1 MTTIHLITIQRL
13 IIEEKEKEPQLD
25 AQALENLKKGKGKS
39 KKGGKKGGA
48 GSKKKGGSTSKK
60 DMIAKMPV
68 NF

>member
-1 MTTIHLITIQRL
+1 M

-39 KKGGKKGGA
+39 KKGGKKGA
-48 GSKKKGGSTSKK
+48 TGSRSTSKK

-68 NF
+68 NFWVKDFYKNNMYVM